1 MMAWRC
7 SGSTN
12 AELVDNL
19 VRGSLLQ
26 TPRVIEAFKRVDRRF
41 YVQDKYEAYQDSPSY
56 IGCVCQPSP
65 ETELGRGGI
74 PC

>member
-19 VRGSLLQ
+19 VRGGLLQ
-26 TPRVIEAFKRVDRRF
+26 TPRVIDAFKRVDRRF
-41 YVQDKYEAYQDSPSY
+41 YVQDKYEAYRDSPSY
-56 IGCVCQPSP
+56 IGCVTNRVMSGPRCKRRSAS
-65 ETELGRGGI
+65 
-74 PC
+74 